1 MAAFYKDLTEIF
13 NGKNMDIDDGVL
25 KQMKKNRENEFH
37 SRFLKS
43 VVKIILFVKTGE
55 IPFSKECDK

>member
-13 NGKNMDIDDGVL
+13 NGKYMDIDDGVL
-25 KQMKKNRENEFH
+25 KLMKKNGENEIH
-37 SRFLKS
+37 SRFQKS

-55 IPFSKECDK
+55 IPFSEECDK

>member
-25 KQMKKNRENEFH
+25 KLMKKNGENEIH
-37 SRFLKS
+37 SRFQKS
-43 VVKIILFVKTGE
+43 VVKIILFVKTG
-55 IPFSKECDK
+55 